1 MQYTS
6 MHESANLDFNSLNVF
21 KVFPLQTNF
30 IDIIMVLAISILF
43 IKNPIVLKTEINAIC
58 CV

>member
-1 MQYTS
+1 